1 MQLWTTFHL
10 GTVFIASSFWL
21 YKTKIA
27 PVFCTVCRELAY
39 RDESK
44 QWILIILFHTCCTVQ
59 KWISQNHRLQQNQKL
74 RYTCFNGSK
83 MPFKIL
89 SKLYVKKK
97 SHVPMCKLSSYW
109 IGCLLCIFLKIL
121 LVKNECPPP
130 VCTKFLLVQLSYC
143 VYSSDSYWLTI
154 TAFFPVYTKF

>member
-1 MQLWTTFHL
+1 MNFNNI
-10 GTVFIASSFWL
+10 VSYML
-21 YKTKIA
+21 YCTEMNLSKPPSATK
-27 PVFCTVCRELAY
+27 P
-39 RDESK
+39 
-44 QWILIILFHTCCTVQ
+44 
-59 KWISQNHRLQQNQKL
+59 KL
-74 RYTCFNGSK
+74 RFTCFNGSK

-143 VYSSDSYWLTI
+143 EYSSDSYWLNMNI
-154 TAFFPVYTKF
+154 PLSLVYTKFLLA